1 MVVPKSWKKKGQ
13 GSVTTINGTYY
24 VKLHIFIYLF
34 IGNKIGRVLGPQ
46 EQRTLPSNRYRHYGD
61 RGGQGM
67 LCIWEPQGS

>member
-1 MVVPKSWKKKGQ
+1 MITHEIIKEN
-13 GSVTTINGTYY
+13 TLMTMTNRTYY
-24 VKLHIFIYLF
+24 VTLFIYIFL
-34 IGNKIGRVLGPQ
+34 GNKVSGVLGPQ